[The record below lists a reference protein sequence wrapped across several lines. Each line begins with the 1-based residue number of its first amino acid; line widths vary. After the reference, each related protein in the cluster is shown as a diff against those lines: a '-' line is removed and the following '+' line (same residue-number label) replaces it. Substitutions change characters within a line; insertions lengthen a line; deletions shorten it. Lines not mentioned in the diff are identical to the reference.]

1 MTLRDL
7 GVVANDAIA
16 SHNCALQH
24 DIVAHNDAPAEH
36 HGRADLRAARNLDAL
51 FAVAVALSV
60 HIGRARHELRVGHQG
75 VHPSGHDVPTNR
87 VVRPEILHP
96 RGILIL
102 HEPQK
107 NKKM

>member
-24 DIVAHNDAPAEH
+24 HIVAHNDAPAEH
-36 HGRADLRAARNLDAL
+36 HGRADLRAAGDLDAL
-51 FAVAVALSV
+51 LAVAVALSV
-60 HIGRARHELRVGHQG
+60 HVGRARHELCVGHQG

-87 VVRPEILHP
+87 VVRPKILHP

-102 HEPQK
+102 KEHK
-107 NKKM
+107 NK